1 MFGDFKKNNSI
12 FFSTGVAGWF
22 VFSPFYCFTVLEA
35 IQARHYLTHD
45 ATQLLFFLK
54 VGSNCTSFKFSGV
67 STQPSLFEIE
77 IGLLE
82 GFVGH
87 VLLIFPSEI

>member
-22 VFSPFYCFTVLEA
+22 VYSPFYCFTVLEA
-35 IQARHYLTHD
+35 IQARHYFAHD

-54 VGSNCTSFKFSGV
+54 GGSGCTSFQFPGA
-67 STQPSLFEIE
+67 STQPAFSFTL
-77 IGLLE
+77 
-82 GFVGH
+82 
-87 VLLIFPSEI
+87 

>member
-22 VFSPFYCFTVLEA
+22 VYSPFCCFTVLEA
-35 IQARHYLTHD
+35 IQARHYFAHD

-54 VGSNCTSFKFSGV
+54 GGSGCTSFQFPGA
-67 STQPSLFEIE
+67 STQPAFSFTL
-77 IGLLE
+77 
-82 GFVGH
+82 
-87 VLLIFPSEI
+87 